1 MANAAAAHAISGP
14 VLADEPGLMLPQRE
28 KVGGRE
34 DAPHER
40 RSTMQVYV
48 ASEIP
53 EIHRLS
59 ESREAAMVQVDKLSY
74 IPATQ
79 TPLISLPSG
88 AVGSSLLRQY
98 FWGSLRALRE
108 LLKGP

>member
-1 MANAAAAHAISGP
+1 
-14 VLADEPGLMLPQRE
+14 
-28 KVGGRE
+28 
-34 DAPHER
+34 
-40 RSTMQVYV
+40 MQVYV

-59 ESREAAMVQVDKLSY
+59 ESREAVMVQVDKLSY

-79 TPLISLPSG
+79 KTPLISLPSG

-98 FWGSLRALRE
+98 F
-108 LLKGP
+108 

>member
-1 MANAAAAHAISGP
+1 MRTHFTNADRA
-14 VLADEPGLMLPQRE
+14 
-28 KVGGRE
+28 
-34 DAPHER
+34 
-40 RSTMQVYV
+40 MQVYV

-79 TPLISLPSG
+79 TPLISSFRRIRFLPST
-88 AVGSSLLRQY
+88 AELRKSARAQRASKRSIASSWQLGPRVIT
-98 FWGSLRALRE
+98 RE
-108 LLKGP
+108 IKM